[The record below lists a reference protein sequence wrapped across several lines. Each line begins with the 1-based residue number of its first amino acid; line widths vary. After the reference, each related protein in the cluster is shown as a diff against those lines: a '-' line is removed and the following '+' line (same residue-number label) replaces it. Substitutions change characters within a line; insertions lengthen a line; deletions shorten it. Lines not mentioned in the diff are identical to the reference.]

1 MLKYATIIVP
11 MLLKLGNTTNSAKIV
26 RGQIGAV
33 VLMSVAVLF
42 FLAALFTWVTKSYG
56 LDIAFLVIALILTVF
71 AVSLTIKN
79 RVAKATILKARAG
92 RDVKLKGVLAAKA
105 DPLSEY
111 ISDDVLTHPT
121 IQKVLEQIEDRP
133 FLAALIAVVLG
144 MILSNQILDTSE

>member
-26 RGQIGAV
+26 RGQIGVV
-33 VLMSVAVLF
+33 VLMSVAALF

-71 AVSLTIKN
+71 AVGLTIKN
-79 RVAKATILKARAG
+79 RVAKATILKARIE
-92 RDVKLKGVLAAKA
+92 RDVKLKGVLTAKA

-121 IQKVLEQIEDRP
+121 IQKVLAQIEDRP